1 MKEYPF
7 ETATLSNGLR
17 IIHQSSPTD
26 VVYMGYAI
34 DAGTRDEAPGE
45 HGLAHFVEH
54 TLFKGTARR
63 RAWHILNRMENVGG
77 DLNAYTG
84 KEETVVYAALLKHDF
99 ARALDLLTDIV
110 FHCTF
115 PEAEISKE
123 RAVILDEIDS
133 YADSPSELILDDFED
148 LLFSGHPLGHNILG
162 TPRSVRRFDAADARR
177 FTARHYCP
185 ARAVLFVYGNI
196 PLPRIERLA
205 AQLTSDLPSGTPL
218 AGRTAPS
225 NAQPRTEHR
234 HRHTHQTLVATGTTA
249 YPHADPRRI
258 GLALLSNLLGGPG
271 MNSRLNVA
279 LRERLGLVY
288 NVEANISTYTDT
300 STFSVCYGCAPADA
314 ERCMALT
321 HAELQRLID
330 APLSSRQLAAARR
343 QLMGQIG
350 VAADIF
356 ENNALAMGKACLHY
370 GRPTTRAELLQRLD
384 ALTPDALQAIAADI
398 LAPNRFSTLIYT

>member
-1 MKEYPF
+1 
-7 ETATLSNGLR
+7 
-17 IIHQSSPTD
+17 
-26 VVYMGYAI
+26 
-34 DAGTRDEAPGE
+34 
-45 HGLAHFVEH
+45 
-54 TLFKGTARR
+54 
-63 RAWHILNRMENVGG
+63 
-77 DLNAYTG
+77 
-84 KEETVVYAALLKHDF
+84 
-99 ARALDLLTDIV
+99 
-110 FHCTF
+110 
-115 PEAEISKE
+115 
-123 RAVILDEIDS
+123 
-133 YADSPSELILDDFED
+133 
-148 LLFSGHPLGHNILG
+148 
-162 TPRSVRRFDAADARR
+162 
-177 FTARHYCP
+177 
-185 ARAVLFVYGNI
+185 
-196 PLPRIERLA
+196 
-205 AQLTSDLPSGTPL
+205 
-218 AGRTAPS
+218 
-225 NAQPRTEHR
+225 
-234 HRHTHQTLVATGTTA
+234 
-249 YPHADPRRI
+249 
-258 GLALLSNLLGGPG
+258 

-350 VAADIF
+350 VAADNF